1 MNLIKKN
8 LVQAQEYVQE
18 MYEMEAILESY
29 RNKIIN
35 SMAVPSIML
44 GEEFVNSPTV
54 FQSKPTMI
62 KIDVTKFP

>member
-1 MNLIKKN
+1 MKLFKTNLA
-8 LVQAQEYVQE
+8 QAQEYVQE

-44 GEEFVNSPTV
+44 GDDFVNSPTM
-54 FQSKPTMI
+54 FPSNPALI
-62 KIDVTKFP
+62 KINVTKFP